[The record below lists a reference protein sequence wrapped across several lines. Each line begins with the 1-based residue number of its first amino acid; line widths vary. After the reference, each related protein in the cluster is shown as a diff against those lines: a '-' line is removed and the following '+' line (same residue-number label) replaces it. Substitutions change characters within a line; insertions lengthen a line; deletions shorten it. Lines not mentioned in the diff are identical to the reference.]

1 MALASV
7 FGSIALALS
16 AVWTAVRIPQV
27 TDLAGV
33 AAAHQAQV
41 AGLGCIY
48 SRAVQLAGAHL
59 VPGAVAPAAAG
70 DIVWRF
76 NEPPV
81 MTLLVTPFAG
91 LRLPDAVVAWEV
103 VLWCA
108 IAACAALLWRWR
120 ADLPHWLVAGVVAAL
135 LLNEIANTDF
145 SLAQNDALL
154 LVAALA
160 ALEMVRR
167 HLDLAAGVLIGV
179 VALKPQLVFLAV
191 IALVI
196 HYRWRIV
203 AACAG
208 TIAAIGAVCVAM
220 VGPSC
225 SLQWLGSATR
235 LEEFQ
240 IGIGLPGTIARS
252 TASTTATEFAFLA
265 LAVVAVVV
273 LVLTRARV
281 STPAFIGIAL
291 ALAVVIGL
299 HTLAY
304 DVLFLAPLGLS
315 VAASKPWGVIAA
327 GWAFTLAQIA
337 YPRGGAPFLTTEVV
351 PLLAV
356 IVAVVFLVRHGAPRG
371 QDEHQAARTGQQ
383 QNLVAAV

>member
-1 MALASV
+1 VALASV

-16 AVWTAVRIPQV
+16 
-27 TDLAGV
+27 DLAGV

-59 VPGAVAPAAAG
+59 VPGAVAPATAG

-91 LRLPDAVVAWEV
+91 LRLPAAVAAWEV

-108 IAACAALLWRWR
+108 IAACAALLWRGR
-120 ADLPHWLVAGVVAAL
+120 AGLPHWLMAGVVAAL

-160 ALEMVRR
+160 ALEMMRR

-196 HYRWRIV
+196 HHRWRIV

-252 TASTTATEFAFLA
+252 TASTTATELAFLA
-265 LAVVAVVV
+265 LAVVAVVL
-273 LVLTRARV
+273 LVRVRARV
-281 STPAFIGIAL
+281 STPAFIAIAL

-299 HTLAY
+299 HTVAY
-304 DVLFLAPLGLS
+304 DVLFLAPLGLR
-315 VAASKPWGVIAA
+315 VAASKPWAVIAA

-356 IVAVVFLVRHGAPRG
+356 IVAVVFVVRHSAPQG
-371 QDEHQAARTGQQ
+371 QDEQPTARTGQQ